1 MLCPWPVSGEDG
13 PESLAQ
19 EQVMAIRISGRNQ
32 LPGKVIELVLGDIM
46 AQVVVQVGEF
56 VVEAVITRR
65 SAEQMGLKVGDE
77 VSVLIK
83 ATEAMV
89 IKEMP

>member
-1 MLCPWPVSGEDG
+1 
-13 PESLAQ
+13 
-19 EQVMAIRISGRNQ
+19 MAIRISGRNQ

-77 VSVLIK
+77 VSVLVK

>member
-1 MLCPWPVSGEDG
+1 
-13 PESLAQ
+13 
-19 EQVMAIRISGRNQ
+19 MAIRISGRNQ
-32 LPGKVIELVLGDIM
+32 LPGKVIELLLGDIM

-77 VSVLIK
+77 VSVLVK

>member
-1 MLCPWPVSGEDG
+1 MSGDDG

-19 EQVMAIRISGRNQ
+19 EQAMAIRISGRNQ
-32 LPGKVIELVLGDIM
+32 LPGKVIELLLGDIM

-77 VSVLIK
+77 VSVLVK

>member
-1 MLCPWPVSGEDG
+1 
-13 PESLAQ
+13 
-19 EQVMAIRISGRNQ
+19 MAIRISGRNQ